1 MLEHNGIWL
10 PDGETHLQTVMI
22 GDTYQLRKYKTAL
35 EYTPNRYRALDIGA
49 HCGLWSRQMVQEF
62 RIVEAFEPVPEHG
75 ECFVKNVKSGYHLHR
90 IAVGAGQKKIGIEA
104 ESGSSGDSH
113 VGEGDDYN
121 MHTIDEYNFQDV
133 SFIKIDCE
141 GYEYFIVKGAEET
154 IKENKPTII
163 VEQKPGKA
171 QRYGLKETQAV
182 DLLKSWGMTLKAE
195 DVGDYILAWE

>member
-1 MLEHNGIWL
+1 MQ
-10 PDGETHLQTVMI
+10 P
-22 GDTYQLRKYKTAL
+22 
-35 EYTPNRYRALDIGA
+35 LDYF
-49 HCGLWSRQMVQEF
+49 MF
-62 RIVEAFEPVPEHG
+62 D
-75 ECFVKNVKSGYHLHR
+75 N
-90 IAVGAGQKKIGIEA
+90 
-104 ESGSSGDSH
+104 
-113 VGEGDDYN
+113 
-121 MHTIDEYNFQDV
+121 V

-195 DVGDYILAWE
+195 DVGDYILAWD